1 MIKSPTSSVD
11 PLAAAID
18 LFWERGYVATSL
30 SDLLA
35 RMQVSRK
42 RIYSTYGSKEA
53 LFQAVLE
60 AYIERH
66 ALPRMACLTG
76 SEQGLAAVEAYL
88 RSWNFGTDFR
98 GCLLWNSVAEKEN
111 LSPEANG
118 IVKAHFEQLKDALL
132 ENFVAAKNRGQ
143 LSNDATP
150 LDLTHL
156 ALNTAMGMSLMG
168 KLVDDSEASRRMLD
182 QLLACLRAKRDSNTH
197 PATAC

>member
-1 MIKSPTSSVD
+1 MISSPATSVD
-11 PLAAAID
+11 PISAAMS

-35 RMQVSRK
+35 RMKVSRK

-53 LFQAVLE
+53 LFQAVLQ
-60 AYIERH
+60 AYVQRQ
-66 ALPRMACLTG
+66 AVPRMACLMG
-76 SEQGLAAVEAYL
+76 PERGLAAVEAYL
-88 RSWNFGTDFR
+88 RSWSFSPDFR

-111 LSPEANG
+111 LSPEANA
-118 IVKAHFEQLKDALL
+118 IVQAYFEQLKAALH

-143 LSNDATP
+143 LSNEATP
-150 LDLTHL
+150 QDLTHL

-168 KLVDDSEASRRMLD
+168 KLVPDAEASERLLNL
-182 QLLACLRAKRDSNTH
+182 LLAGMRPKRSSNTH

>member
-11 PLAAAID
+11 PISSAMD

-35 RMQVSRK
+35 RMRVSRK

-53 LFQAVLE
+53 LFQAVLQ
-60 AYIERH
+60 AYVQRE
-66 ALPRMACLTG
+66 ALPRMACLMG
-76 SEQGLAAVEAYL
+76 PERGLAAVEAYL
-88 RSWNFGTDFR
+88 RSWTFSSDFR

-118 IVKAHFEQLKDALL
+118 IVKAYFEQLRAALL

-143 LSNDATP
+143 LSNEATP
-150 LDLTHL
+150 VDLTNL

-168 KLVDDSEASRRMLD
+168 KMVGDAEASEHMLN
-182 QLLACLRAKRDSNTH
+182 LLLSGMRPKRSSNTH